1 MWPCKDQD
9 GGVTTCTEPD
19 VLEDPDEETFFDPAA
34 VAEVHHVVPMKDKR
48 CCPWGTNSNKNAAVI
63 SRKLNNFFTNN
74 NPPADEVK
82 QLNAAQPYTP

>member
-74 NPPADEVK
+74 NPPADELK
-82 QLNAAQPYTP
+82 QLNDAQAYTP